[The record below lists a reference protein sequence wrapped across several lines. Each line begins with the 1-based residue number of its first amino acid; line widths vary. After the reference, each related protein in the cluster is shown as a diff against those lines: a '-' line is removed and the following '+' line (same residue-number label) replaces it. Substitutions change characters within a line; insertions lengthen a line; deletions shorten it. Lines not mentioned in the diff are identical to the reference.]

1 MKSPSSEPRVTT
13 IEAARLNEYHSRM
26 NIDDGRVLA
35 SSGAMLADGE
45 FQFEGAEALECPRP
59 AGAMVA
65 VRSRPGWFVTEFA
78 MVGNARCDADG
89 LWSADWPVHSL
100 AFQTTVPP
108 FDQLLD
114 YPSFALSSAGVPS
127 HRVRFELSAEH
138 SHFAW
143 VAVDRPLIEE
153 ALRPTLI
160 GGARTVA
167 IEVSRTAEAF
177 DFAIEARVDEPKRGE
192 TRAAPFTVRVTAKL
206 SFATMALAGSR
217 LWWRGGAERWSP
229 PVEDQPGP
237 LAQVL
242 TLDNAGG
249 TPYFRGTLDLGAGQ
263 RDYTRG
269 PWVRAQV
276 SEHSLRLTPQR
287 ELKRSMGFVAGNN
300 YGPDLIFDNL
310 GSAAWKEMLADADDV
325 VLEQAGA
332 GIGHVQGVTGRDAGE
347 VGPHIQPIS
356 AARIRLSRSEEGLRI
371 GFDGRLGDVRQTPS
385 QPLLGPEFHGDF
397 MIPTAFLFARGIVLR
412 DQWRERQRR
421 LGKS

>member
-1 MKSPSSEPRVTT
+1 
-13 IEAARLNEYHSRM
+13 M

-35 SSGAMLADGE
+35 SSGEMLADGE
-45 FQFEGAEALECPRP
+45 FQFEGVGAIECLRP

-78 MVGNARCDADG
+78 LVENARRDADG

-108 FDQLLD
+108 FDQLLE

-127 HRVRFELSAEH
+127 RRVRFELSAEH
-138 SHFAW
+138 SHFAR
-143 VAVDRPLIEE
+143 VVVDRPAIQE
-153 ALRPTLI
+153 ALQPTLI
-160 GGARTVA
+160 GGAHTVA
-167 IEVSRTAEAF
+167 IEVSRTAKAL

-192 TRAAPFTVRVTAKL
+192 ARAAPFTVRVTAKL
-206 SFATMALAGSR
+206 SFATMALAGSG
-217 LWWRGGAERWSP
+217 LWWRGGGERWSRS
-229 PVEDQPGP
+229 VEDQSGP

-242 TLDNAGG
+242 TLDRAGG

-269 PWVRAQV
+269 PWVRAQL
-276 SEHSLRLTPQR
+276 SEHSLRLTPHP
-287 ELKRSMGFVAGNN
+287 ELKRSMGFVSGDN
-300 YGPDLIFDNL
+300 YGPDLIFNNL
-310 GSAAWKEMLADADDV
+310 GTAAWKEMLADADAV

-356 AARIRLSRSEEGLRI
+356 AVRIRLSRSEEGLRI

-385 QPLLGPEFHGDF
+385 QPMLGPEFRGDF
-397 MIPTAFLFARGIVLR
+397 MIPTALLFARGVVLR